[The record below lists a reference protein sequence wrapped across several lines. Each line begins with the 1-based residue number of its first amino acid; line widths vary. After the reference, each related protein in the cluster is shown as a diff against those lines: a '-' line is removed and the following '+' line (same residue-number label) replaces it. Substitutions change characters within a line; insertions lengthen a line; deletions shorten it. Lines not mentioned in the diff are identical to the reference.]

1 MDEGI
6 KCLREA
12 FLNAIA
18 HNDWSSKISPSVYV
32 FSNRIEIVST
42 GGLPEGPSLQEFY
55 EGCSKPRC
63 PELMRILRD
72 LEYVEQSGFGIN
84 KIIEVYCKE
93 VFKITDNFIT
103 VSLPFDKDVMNS
115 IITTTETTTETTTKT
130 IKKLLG
136 IIKANPNITAKE
148 LCVMLGMTID
158 GVTYHLNKLK
168 KQGKILRVGSNKSGY
183 WQIKE

>member
-1 MDEGI
+1 M
-6 KCLREA
+6 
-12 FLNAIA
+12 
-18 HNDWSSKISPSVYV
+18 
-32 FSNRIEIVST
+32 
-42 GGLPEGPSLQEFY
+42 
-55 EGCSKPRC
+55 
-63 PELMRILRD
+63 
-72 LEYVEQSGFGIN
+72 EYVEQSGFGIN

-158 GVTYHLNKLK
+158 GVTDHLNKLK
-168 KQGKILRVGSNKSGY
+168 KQDKILRV
-183 WQIKE
+183 